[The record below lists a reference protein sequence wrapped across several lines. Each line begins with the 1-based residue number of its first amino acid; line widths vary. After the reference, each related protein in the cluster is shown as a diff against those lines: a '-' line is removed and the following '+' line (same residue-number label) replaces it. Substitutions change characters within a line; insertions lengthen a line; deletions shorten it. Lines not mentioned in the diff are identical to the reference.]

1 MDHSLYDRRRYPIV
15 GVREGYAEWARTYEQ
30 TVQDEM
36 DVRLLE
42 RLRSI
47 DWPTPRAMLD
57 LACGTGRIAAWLRT
71 RGVAAPIDGLDLT
84 PEMLEVARSRGVY
97 RRLDVADVASTGLPA
112 GAYDLCIQSLA
123 DEHLADL
130 GPLYRE
136 VARLT
141 RGGGHF
147 VLVGYHPHFLMAG
160 VPTHYDRAPG
170 QSITIRSYV
179 HLLSDHVKA
188 AHAAEWTLLEMDE
201 GLVDEAWLSKKP
213 RWEAYKGLPISFVV
227 VWRRA

>member
-1 MDHSLYDRRRYPIV
+1 
-15 GVREGYAEWARTYEQ
+15 
-30 TVQDEM
+30 
-36 DVRLLE
+36 
-42 RLRSI
+42 
-47 DWPTPRAMLD
+47 
-57 LACGTGRIAAWLRT
+57 
-71 RGVAAPIDGLDLT
+71 
-84 PEMLEVARSRGVY
+84 MLEVARSRGVY
-97 RRLDVADVASTGLPA
+97 RRLDVADVAITGWPA
-112 GAYDLCIQSLA
+112 GAYDLCIRSLA

-136 VARLT
+136 AARLT

-160 VPTHYDRAPG
+160 VPTHYDRG

-201 GLVDEAWLSKKP
+201 GLVDEAWPSKKP
-213 RWEAYKGLPISFVV
+213 GWGPTKGCRSASWWCGDAREGRRKVAITVV
-227 VWRRA
+227 DLSPARLRNRFARRSIYAKSMAASAWHASCHAAGGPMAARPAVGCSA